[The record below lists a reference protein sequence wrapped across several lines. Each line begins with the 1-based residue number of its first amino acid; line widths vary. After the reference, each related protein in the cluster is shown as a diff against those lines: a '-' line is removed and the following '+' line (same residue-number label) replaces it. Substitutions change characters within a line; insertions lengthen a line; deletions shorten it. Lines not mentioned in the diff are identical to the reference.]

1 MLNLDSSNI
10 YFLTNGIVFLGHP
23 VDLDEHFPATAITS
37 LYSTKKHY
45 SPCCTCMFFFFLVAW
60 LYKCVES
67 YHPADISIINMS
79 SQSLHVG

>member
-1 MLNLDSSNI
+1 MLNLDSSKI
-10 YFLTNGIVFLGHP
+10 YFFNKWYSVLGHP

-45 SPCCTCMFFFFLVAW
+45 SPCCTCMFFFLVAW

-67 YHPADISIINMS
+67 YHPADISVINMS